1 MFGLVAPLSCELLSW
16 LERVRQTERERERKW
31 RSGLDVMWCFLTV
44 WYLGLKA
51 WWHYC
56 INHGTERKNSKAQ
69 HGHPILS
76 TSVNRFTLSP
86 VSVSVFVPVYMLNNK
101 HVCARRWRNMVHI
114 TRSALC
120 NVCHHAGSQLAL
132 DNFHSMGEGG
142 GVAPMTMKTKDAI
155 WSISAPDANLCRC
168 FYCKNVYKSVFN
180 VHETFQRL
188 FNDFLSP
195 LHTRHA

>member
-1 MFGLVAPLSCELLSW
+1 
-16 LERVRQTERERERKW
+16 
-31 RSGLDVMWCFLTV
+31 MWCFLTV

-56 INHGTERKNSKAQ
+56 INHGTEKKNSKAQ

-120 NVCHHAGSQLAL
+120 NVCHHTGSQLAL
-132 DNFHSMGEGG
+132 DNFHYIGEGG
-142 GVAPMTMKTKDAI
+142 GVLHPWQWRQKMPSEVFQHLMQIYVCAFTRKM
-155 WSISAPDANLCRC
+155 SINL
-168 FYCKNVYKSVFN
+168 FLMF
-180 VHETFQRL
+180 TRL
-188 FNDFLSP
+188 FKDCLMNFSLPLSP